1 MASNNYILDQK
12 NSTEFS
18 FWVFRSAIRFLT
30 NLELSKP
37 NFDKPGPDS
46 FLEIEN

>member
-30 NLELSKP
+30 NPELSKP